1 MTSRRI
7 ELIAG
12 ILSGVLGVA
21 GLTMVLFG
29 PVYPYTAYTRHGV
42 EQGYQGLLTGP
53 DGFFWLPPPTVF
65 LVPII
70 VSLVPPLMVL
80 IGALLHSRQSGSR
93 VGLVLLVGGTVVLL
107 LGVIFNP
114 IRTLQLFLLPSLLL
128 ALVAC
133 ILAFRRGRQSSPV
146 AAAQA
151 HG

>member
-1 MTSRRI
+1 MTSRRM
-7 ELIAG
+7 ERIAG

-21 GLTMVLFG
+21 GLNMVLFG
-29 PVYPYTAYTRHGV
+29 PVYHYTAYTGHGV

-53 DGFFWLPPPTVF
+53 DGFFWFPPPTIF

-70 VSLVPPLMVL
+70 VSLVPPLLVL
-80 IGALLHSRQSGSR
+80 VGALVHSRQRGSF

-128 ALVAC
+128 ALVTCA
-133 ILAFRRGRQSSPV
+133 LAFRNGRQPSPAV
-146 AAAQA
+146 ADQT
-151 HG
+151 HS